1 MIQQFPNSIKATL
14 MQKLKSYNT
23 KFLANG
29 QQLNY
34 KISDDDPLNDTFN
47 VEITPDDLAQKI
59 FPLLDKYKPQ
69 VQSPEQDSE
78 IRQTIKELLIKEAFN
93 LV

>member
-69 VQSPEQDSE
+69 VQDSE
-78 IRQTIKELLIKEAFN
+78 IRQTIKELLIKEAFKI
-93 LV
+93 V